1 MDEEIC
7 NVQLKIPLCA
17 YVKYY
22 CQWAALH
29 ETQTNLKQTF
39 VKNIWT
45 EFYQTLQ
52 TVESQVHLYMRNSFT
67 TE

>member
-1 MDEEIC
+1 MQRSTEPNCTKLVEEIC

-17 YVKYY
+17 YVKYD
-22 CQWAALH
+22 CQWADSH

-45 EFYQTLQ
+45 EFYKTL
-52 TVESQVHLYMRNSFT
+52 TASVV
-67 TE
+67 